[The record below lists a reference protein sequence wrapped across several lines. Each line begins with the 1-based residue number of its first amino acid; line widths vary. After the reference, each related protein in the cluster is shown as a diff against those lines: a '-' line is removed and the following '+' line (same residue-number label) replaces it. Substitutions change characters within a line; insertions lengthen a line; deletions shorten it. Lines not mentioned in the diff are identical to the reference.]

1 MTGRIIRLRGDRHQE
16 VQSLLPWYLTDRLE
30 ASERAEVEAHLAE
43 CPECQAEL
51 RTERRLGAE
60 VAAAS
65 VVASSGD
72 AEHGWAQMRRRI
84 EPKAPG
90 RPSPGRVSLAGW
102 RGWRGW
108 TGAGGGEAILQW
120 RASPAWLRWAAAG
133 QFGLLLLLAAY
144 LLPSTRHDLAR
155 YRALGAAPAVA
166 SGNVV
171 VIFRPDT
178 SERALRETLKAND
191 ARIVDGPTATDAY
204 LLHVPAAERGA
215 ALDRLRRQARIEL
228 AEPVDSGVAR

>member
-1 MTGRIIRLRGDRHQE
+1 MTGRIIPLRGDRHQE

-60 VAAAS
+60 VAASS
-65 VVASSGD
+65 VVAPPGD
-72 AEHGWAQMRRRI
+72 VEHGWARMRRRI
-84 EPKAPG
+84 EPRSPG
-90 RPSPGRVSLAGW
+90 RPSPRRISLAGW
-102 RGWRGW
+102 RGWI
-108 TGAGGGEAILQW
+108 GAGGGAAVLQW
-120 RASPAWLRWAAAG
+120 RASPAWLRWAAVA
-133 QFGLLLLLAAY
+133 QFGLLLLLAGY
-144 LLPSTRHDLAR
+144 LLPSTRHDVAR

-178 SERALRETLKAND
+178 SERQLRETLKAND

-215 ALDRLRRQARIEL
+215 VLDRLRRQARIEL
-228 AEPVDSGVAR
+228 AESVDSEAAR

>member
-1 MTGRIIRLRGDRHQE
+1 MTGHIIRLRGDRHQD
-16 VQSLLPWYLTDRLE
+16 VQSLLPWYVTDRLE
-30 ASERAEVEAHLAE
+30 APERAEVEAHLNE

-51 RTERRLGAE
+51 RAERRLGAE
-60 VAAAS
+60 VAAS
-65 VVASSGD
+65 PVVASQGD
-72 AEHGWAQMRRRI
+72 VEHGWAQLRRRI
-84 EPKAPG
+84 EPKSPG
-90 RPSPGRVSLAGW
+90 RPSPGRISLGGW
-102 RGWRGW
+102 RGWF
-108 TGAGGGEAILQW
+108 GAGAGAAVLQW

-133 QFGLLLLLAAY
+133 QFGLILLFAAY
-144 LLPSTRHDLAR
+144 LLPSTRHEVAS
-155 YRALGAAPAVA
+155 YRALGSAPAVA

-178 SERALRETLKAND
+178 SERQLREALKAND

-228 AEPVDSGVAR
+228 AEPVDSGAAR